1 MVKKLLIYN
10 SGGGIGD
17 SIQLFPLILSLENL
31 FKKSEIYYLGAHENH
46 YLDKLKEY
54 NIKVKNLNLGLKYF
68 GFRWWHLFVARKKFF
83 KLRLDEFDLI
93 VDCQSKL
100 RNTLMTNS
108 LKVEFID
115 KMGTDLSVVNAAR
128 VSYAKFKDKFEDK
141 DEKLIKFLAEHN
153 HWSPFA
159 HASLQFRIKA
169 PVFVARQLV
178 KHQVGLVWNE
188 ISRRYVDY
196 TPELYEPKE
205 WRGRPQNSKQGSDG
219 TVSIDSNEKHRLDM
233 TMEQCKIIYNSLI
246 GKGIAP
252 EQARMVLPQSMM
264 TEWIWSGTLYAFA
277 RVCNLRCAKDT
288 QEETREVANQIHNIC
303 KEEFPISW
311 KYLKNA

>member
-1 MVKKLLIYN
+1 
-10 SGGGIGD
+10 
-17 SIQLFPLILSLENL
+17 
-31 FKKSEIYYLGAHENH
+31 
-46 YLDKLKEY
+46 
-54 NIKVKNLNLGLKYF
+54 
-68 GFRWWHLFVARKKFF
+68 
-83 KLRLDEFDLI
+83 
-93 VDCQSKL
+93 
-100 RNTLMTNS
+100 MTNS

-128 VSYAKFKDKFEDK
+128 VSYAKFKDKFENK

>member
-1 MVKKLLIYN
+1 
-10 SGGGIGD
+10 
-17 SIQLFPLILSLENL
+17 
-31 FKKSEIYYLGAHENH
+31 
-46 YLDKLKEY
+46 
-54 NIKVKNLNLGLKYF
+54 
-68 GFRWWHLFVARKKFF
+68 
-83 KLRLDEFDLI
+83 
-93 VDCQSKL
+93 
-100 RNTLMTNS
+100 MTNS

-196 TPELYEPKE
+196 EPELYEPKE

-264 TEWIWSGTLYAFA
+264 TEWIWSGTLFAFA